1 MHNRRTLA
9 CALASAAAWAALPA
23 ARAQDPAWPS
33 RQIRLVVGFPA
44 GQSLDIGARVIS
56 QKLTEELGQSV
67 YVDNRPG
74 ASGIIAHEFVK
85 NAATDGYTL
94 LMGSGATLAINPSLY
109 RKLPYDPIR
118 DFTPVV
124 LVNSSPM
131 YLATAASTP
140 VNNLRDMIA
149 WVKARPG
156 QVSYGSGGSGLT
168 QHIAMEMLKT
178 DAGLDMVHIP
188 YKGSPAVVTDLIA
201 GLVQFSFDTSTS
213 ILPHAASGRVKLIA
227 ISAAQRSPRTPEIST
242 VAEQGLPGFQALT
255 WAALVGPAGLPAG
268 VVEKLNAAVNRALAS
283 PQVQEHYAKAGST
296 INGGSAASFDQFLR
310 QELQRWGPAV
320 RTSGAQVD

>member
-1 MHNRRTLA
+1 MHTGRTF
-9 CALASAAAWAALPA
+9 
-23 ARAQDPAWPS
+23 ARAVAGAASIASIPWTHAQEAVWPN
-33 RQIRLVVGFPA
+33 RPIRLVVGFPA
-44 GQSLDIGARVIS
+44 GQSLDIGARVIALRLS
-56 QKLTEELGQSV
+56 EELVQSV

-85 NAATDGYTL
+85 NAAPDGYTL

-109 RKLPYDPIR
+109 PKLPYDPIR

-131 YLATAASTP
+131 YLSTAASTP
-140 VNNLRDMIA
+140 VNNLREMIA

-168 QHIAMEMLKT
+168 QHIAMEMLKR

-201 GLVQFSFDTSTS
+201 GRVQFAFDTSTS
-213 ILPHAASGRVKLIA
+213 ILPHAAGGRIKLIGVS
-227 ISAAQRSPRTPEIST
+227 SAKRSARTSEIPT
-242 VAEQGLPGFQALT
+242 IAEQGFPGFQALT
-255 WAALVGPAGLPAG
+255 WAAMVGPAGLPVA
-268 VVEKLNAAVNRALAS
+268 VAEKLNAAVNRALTS
-283 PQVQEHYAKAGST
+283 PAVQEHYAKSAST
-296 INGGSAASFDQFLR
+296 INGGTAAALGQFMR
-310 QELQRWGPAV
+310 EEVQRWAPAV
-320 RTSGAQVD
+320 RASGAQVD